1 MNEQER
7 FEDEAAEECCGGCKD
22 ADETA
27 GDPEEEEDE
36 VTGEIQDSELL
47 KCEQEVQLWKDKYLR
62 VQADI
67 ENVRRRMYKE
77 QEQALWRA
85 QADIFS
91 QLLTVMDNFDRAQAD
106 LEKLNSNGQQNAAL
120 AGIALIRKDLAT
132 LFERV
137 DVREMPVTKK
147 FDPTLHEALVSVD
160 AEGAESG
167 DIVQI
172 LQKGYLFKGQ
182 VLRPAKVSVA
192 R

>member
-1 MNEQER
+1 
-7 FEDEAAEECCGGCKD
+7 
-22 ADETA
+22 
-27 GDPEEEEDE
+27 
-36 VTGEIQDSELL
+36 
-47 KCEQEVQLWKDKYLR
+47 
-62 VQADI
+62 
-67 ENVRRRMYKE
+67 
-77 QEQALWRA
+77 
-85 QADIFS
+85 
-91 QLLTVMDNFDRAQAD
+91 MDNFDRAQAD

-137 DVREMPVTKK
+137 DVREMPATKK
-147 FDPTLHEALVSVD
+147 FDPALHEALVSVD

>member
-7 FEDEAAEECCGGCKD
+7 FEDEAAEECCGGCQD
-22 ADETA
+22 ADATV
-27 GDPEEEEDE
+27 GDPEEEE
-36 VTGEIQDSELL
+36 VVGEIQDSELL

-85 QADIFS
+85 QADIFT
-91 QLLTVMDNFDRAQAD
+91 QLLTVMDNFDRAQVD
-106 LEKLNSNGQQNAAL
+106 LEKLNSSGQQNAAL

-137 DVREMPVTKK
+137 DVREMPTSKK
-147 FDPTLHEALVSVD
+147 FDPALHEALVSVD
-160 AEGAESG
+160 VEGAESG